1 MSLTLK
7 QEAFCQAYI
16 ENKGNA
22 SEAYRTAYATGKM
35 KPESIHVNASKLL
48 ADAKVALRISELQQE
63 HRNKHDVTVS
73 GLLEELEEARQ
84 KALSA
89 ETPQASAAV
98 AATMGK
104 ARLTGLDKVLID
116 LTADVKVEN
125 RSIKDIFDG

>member
-1 MSLTLK
+1 MSLTLN

>member
-22 SEAYRTAYATGKM
+22 SEAYRTAYAAGKM
-35 KPESIHVNASKLL
+35 KAETVNKRASELM
-48 ADAKVALRISELQQE
+48 ANGEIAGRVAELQQE

-84 KALSA
+84 KALTA

>member
-1 MSLTLK
+1 MALTLK

-35 KPESIHVNASKLL
+35 KLESIHVNASKLL
-48 ADAKVALRISELQQE
+48 ADTKVALRISELQQE

-125 RSIKDIFDG
+125 RSIKEIFDG

>member
-1 MSLTLK
+1 MALTLK

-35 KPESIHVNASKLL
+35 KLESIHVNASKLL
-48 ADAKVALRISELQQE
+48 ADTKVALRISELQQE

-84 KALSA
+84 KALTA

-116 LTADVKVEN
+116 LTADVKVED

>member
-35 KPESIHVNASKLL
+35 KPETIHVKASELL
-48 ADAKVALRISELQQE
+48 NDGKVTVRISELQQE
-63 HRNKHDVTVS
+63 HRTKHDITVS
-73 GLLEELEEARQ
+73 SLLEELESARQ
-84 KALSA
+84 AALSA

-125 RSIKDIFDG
+125 RSIKEIFDG

>member
-1 MSLTLK
+1 MALTLK

-35 KPESIHVNASKLL
+35 KLESIHVNASKLL
-48 ADAKVALRISELQQE
+48 ADTKVALRISELQQE

-84 KALSA
+84 KALTA

>member
-1 MSLTLK
+1 MALTIK

-35 KPESIHVNASKLL
+35 KAETIHVKASELL
-48 ADAKVALRISELQQE
+48 NDGKVTVRISELQQE
-63 HRNKHDVTVS
+63 HRNRHDITIS
-73 GLLEELEEARQ
+73 GLLEELEEAR
-84 KALSA
+84 KAALTA
-89 ETPQASAAV
+89 ETPQSSAAV

-104 ARLTGLDKVLID
+104 ARITGLDKVVID

>member
-1 MSLTLK
+1 MALTIK

-35 KPESIHVNASKLL
+35 KAETIHVKASELL
-48 ADAKVALRISELQQE
+48 NDGKVTVRISELQQE
-63 HRNKHDVTVS
+63 HRNKHDITVS

-84 KALSA
+84 SALTA
-89 ETPQASAAV
+89 ETPQSSAAV

-104 ARLTGLDKVLID
+104 ARITGLDKVVID

>member
-16 ENKGNA
+16 ESKGNA
-22 SEAYRTAYATGKM
+22 SEAYRTAYAAEKM
-35 KPESIHVNASKLL
+35 KPETVNKRAYELM
-48 ADAKVALRISELQQE
+48 ANGEITGRVAELQQE

-104 ARLTGLDKVLID
+104 ARITGLDKVVID